1 MATASLTKGA
11 NAALAGT
18 SVELVVDARGTE
30 SDVSALLLGSDQK
43 VRTDDDL
50 VFYNNPSKDGVSI
63 SGKTVSVQLSKIPR
77 DVASVVVVVSADP
90 THPDTVFTTAP
101 ALTVNHRN
109 SESIEFRPPDF
120 VSRETVVVLAELY
133 RRDEGWKV
141 RAVGQGYASGLGGL
155 ATDYGVDVDA
165 DDERDP
171 SAVSSANSTQPSSN
185 QLVNL
190 SKVENRAP
198 ALLGAARQAGQALSD
213 AGVTG
218 RRAAIYL
225 VLAHDY
231 GMEELYDSFA
241 IQAFAERILAVS
253 ANLDDDGTVPVIF
266 SGSREP
272 FLEDMD
278 LDNYRGRI
286 GQLHTQVDWGWG
298 HTVEAMRLA
307 ASHYQSSG
315 ARDPAIVLVQV
326 SDEPSD
332 KAEIRSLLQNTAA
345 LGVFWM
351 FVGFGRGKLE
361 FFKNLNAS
369 RSATFRNVSF
379 YDAGKNPGAVP
390 DEKFYS
396 KLANGLAAWLR

>member
-1 MATASLTKGA
+1 MATTSLTKGA
-11 NAALAGT
+11 NAALAGM
-18 SVELVVDARGTE
+18 SAELVVDTRGTE
-30 SDVSALLLGSDQK
+30 SDVSALLLGSDRK

-63 SGKTVSVQLSKIPR
+63 SGKTVSVQLSKIPP

-90 THPDTVFTTAP
+90 THPGTVFTTAP

-120 VSRETVVVLAELY
+120 VSQETVVVLAELY

-155 ATDYGVDVDA
+155 AADYGVDVD
-165 DDERDP
+165 DEPGP
-171 SAVSSANSTQPSSN
+171 SVVSSANSTQPSSD
-185 QLVNL
+185 QQVNL

-198 ALLGAARQAGQALSD
+198 ALLAAARQAGQALSD
-213 AGVTG
+213 AGVAG

-225 VLAHDY
+225 ILAHDY
-231 GMEELYDSFA
+231 GMEDLYDSFA

-253 ANLDDDGTVPVIF
+253 ANLDDDGTIPVIF
-266 SGSREP
+266 SGNREP

-278 LDNYRGRI
+278 LNNYRGRI

-345 LGVFWM
+345 LGISWM

-396 KLANGLAAWLR
+396 KLANGLAAWLC